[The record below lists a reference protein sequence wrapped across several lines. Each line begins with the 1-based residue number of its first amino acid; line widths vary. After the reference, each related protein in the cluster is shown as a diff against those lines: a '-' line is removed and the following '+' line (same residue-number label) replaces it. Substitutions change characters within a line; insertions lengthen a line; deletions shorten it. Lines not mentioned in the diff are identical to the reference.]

1 MWGVPMGKSAREQLR
16 PGTEQD
22 ADPVRESRQAAPP
35 VPAAPAAP
43 AAALAAPILAAGNA
57 AVARLVG
64 RAGEGSQGAGPL
76 DPGIAAAIQGAQG
89 GGSPLGES
97 VGADMG
103 SRFGADFSNVRIHT
117 DAAADTL
124 SRSVSATAFTAGSDI
139 FFSRGSY
146 APGSAAGAELLAHE
160 LTHVVQHSSGSAGGA
175 GGGGDRVSHPD
186 DAAEVQARNVARS
199 MLRDG
204 GAAVGN
210 QVVARELS
218 GAASGGAVGRD
229 AIGRSTGIG
238 GVHRF
243 VGSEHKELGDATDRT
258 IDLGNGVVLSW
269 GDVVAL
275 AGDEYASPEDLMNDT
290 RDEAGKLRL
299 RAAIK
304 HDGIASAA
312 LGNLGR
318 PADAD
323 AEKALNSART
333 LTFLTL
339 AADNA
344 SHFNADGSATDRWRS
359 GHSTALLGALE
370 AGMRN
375 DATTRNLA
383 EVTEAFAQHFLTD
396 SFSGGHIRVPRADI
410 LGWYRT
416 AFAPTVA
423 DVFVNTMKARLVD
436 GLTRQISPQTN
447 WPDFVIHSRVSDRV
461 DAMADHGIAQIGGHE
476 ALVNYFAEAVAGAV
490 SGSLHDLEGRR
501 GVMVTSD
508 AHPEP
513 WRAFGDDQL
522 ADSPVSRDQAQQAVA
537 AATAQLDRAFMIG
550 EQFRRDGDVDSA
562 ITVTY
567 FDFDSAALAS
577 GTAAEIAGVGRYL
590 HLHPETQVTLVGHT
604 DPLGTDDYNLALGRR
619 RADAVAQQ
627 LTAASANPDQIAAV
641 QSRGEQDLVSAVPS
655 GYKVDRRVDFV
666 YATRTGTFDDPL
678 QNEALVRLHVELP
691 PPYTEVTQYVPHP
704 VATPTSSPADQ
715 NATSAGTQVELED
728 WHWGAIPPNLR
739 AEIDTWVRGKASG
752 VTSGLAT
759 ADALNPQDIEGYHI
773 EPRLIVQG
781 FIDALLAN
789 PSAYLE
795 GAFGRPMSP

>member
-1 MWGVPMGKSAREQLR
+1 MGKSAREQLR
-16 PGTEQD
+16 LGTEQE
-22 ADPVRESRQAAPP
+22 ADPVRESHRAAQPDPP
-35 VPAAPAAP
+35 GPS
-43 AAALAAPILAAGNA
+43 AALAAPILAAGNA

-64 RAGEGSQGAGPL
+64 RSGDGSQGAGPL
-76 DPGIAAAIQGAQG
+76 DPGIAAAIDGARG

-103 SRFGADFSNVRIHT
+103 SRFGADFGNVRIHT

-139 FFSRGSY
+139 FFSQGSY
-146 APGSAAGAELLAHE
+146 APGSTAGTELLAHE
-160 LTHVVQHSSGSAGGA
+160 LTHVVQHSSGAGGA
-175 GGGGDRVSHPD
+175 GNRVSHPD
-186 DAAEVQARNVARS
+186 DAAEVQARTVARS
-199 MLRDG
+199 VLQDG
-204 GAAVGN
+204 SAAAGN

-218 GAASGGAVGRD
+218 GAASGGTIGHD
-229 AIGRSTGIG
+229 TIGRSTGG
-238 GVHRF
+238 GDIHRF
-243 VGSEHKELGDATDRT
+243 VGSEHKELGDSTDRT

-290 RDEAGKLRL
+290 RDDAGKLRL

-312 LGNLGR
+312 LGTLGT

-323 AEKALNSART
+323 AEKALNSDRMLKYVA
-333 LTFLTL
+333 L

-370 AGMRN
+370 AGMSG
-375 DATTRNLA
+375 DATTRNMA
-383 EVTEAFAQHFLTD
+383 DATEAFSQHFLTD

-416 AFAPTVA
+416 NFAPTVA
-423 DVFVNTMKARLVD
+423 DAFVEIMKDRLVD
-436 GLTRQISPQTN
+436 GLTEQISAQTS
-447 WPDFVIHSRVSDRV
+447 WYVPDLLVHHRVSGRV
-461 DAMADHGIAQIGGHE
+461 DAMADEGIAKIGGHE

-537 AATAQLDRAFMIG
+537 TATAQLDRAFMIG
-550 EQFRRDGDVDSA
+550 NQFRRDGDVNSA
-562 ITVTY
+562 VTVTY
-567 FDFDSAALAS
+567 FNFDSADLESGAS
-577 GTAAEIAGVGRYL
+577 AEVASVGRYL

-604 DPLGTDDYNLALGRR
+604 DPLGTDDYNLGLGQR
-619 RADAVAQQ
+619 RADTVAQQ
-627 LTAASANPDQIAAV
+627 LTAASAGPDQIVAV

-655 GYKVDRRVDFV
+655 GYKFDRRVDFV
-666 YATRTGTFDDPL
+666 YATRAGTFDDPL
-678 QNEALVRLHVELP
+678 HNEALVRLQVELP
-691 PPYTEVTQYVPHP
+691 PPYAEVTQYVPHP

-715 NATSAGTQVELED
+715 NSTSAGTQVELED
-728 WHWGAIPPNLR
+728 WHWGSIPPNLR
-739 AEIDTWVRGKASG
+739 TEIDAWVRGKASG
-752 VTSGLAT
+752 VTSSLAT
-759 ADALNPQDIEGYHI
+759 ADALKPQDIEGYHI
-773 EPRLIVQG
+773 EPLLIVQG
-781 FIDALLAN
+781 FVNALLAN
-789 PSAYLE
+789 PSGYLE